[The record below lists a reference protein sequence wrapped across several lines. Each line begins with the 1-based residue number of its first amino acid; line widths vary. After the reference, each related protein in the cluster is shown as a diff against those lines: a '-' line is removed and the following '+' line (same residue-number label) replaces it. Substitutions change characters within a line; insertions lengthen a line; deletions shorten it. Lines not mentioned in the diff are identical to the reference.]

1 MKKAM
6 WIFLGGLVLHG
17 AAQAASFDCA
27 KAQSK
32 VEKLICADAELSK
45 LDEDLAVAYVAAIK
59 DAGNA
64 GVRQT
69 QKQWVA
75 QRNSCTEVACVKD
88 AYVKR
93 IAELLSDKP
102 SGYRML
108 QGQGYTLC
116 EAAFKRINEEVT
128 RKPNGPVCGYDILRS
143 IPGVTSPNW
152 VKLDLKEHKELYKR
166 YALARRLNDKDWA
179 TGFAEPPPKAG
190 QKLIASIMPAEEV
203 LERDWQEAAE
213 QKVEFYKW
221 ADAWPAQEDT
231 DVMLINVRPGTEK
244 SCTYSSAILFE
255 GDLKKP
261 RNGFLWWLSLSGQL
275 PFKFGGRH
283 YQMGERMTP
292 YADGHDEPIVFNFQ
306 INWVSEEKRR
316 EPVQT
321 NICQVR
327 RNLPVKK

>member
-6 WIFLGGLVLHG
+6 WIVLGWLALNG
-17 AAQAASFDCA
+17 AVQAASFDCA

-45 LDEDLAVAYVAAIK
+45 LDEDLAAAYVAAIK

-69 QKQWVA
+69 QKQWAA
-75 QRNSCTEVACVKD
+75 QRNSCTEVVCVKD

-116 EAAFKRINEEVT
+116 ETMFKRMNEELAG
-128 RKPNGPVCGYDILRS
+128 KPNGPMCGYEILRS
-143 IPGVTSPNW
+143 IPGVRAPNW
-152 VKLDLKEHKELYKR
+152 VKLDLQEHKELYKR
-166 YALARRLNDKDWA
+166 YALARRLNDKDWEA
-179 TGFAEPPPKAG
+179 GFAEPPPNAG
-190 QKLIASIMPAEEV
+190 QRLIASFMPPEEM
-203 LERDWQEAAE
+203 LERDWQEAIE

-231 DVMLINVRPGTEK
+231 DVMLIHTRPGTEK
-244 SCTYSSAILFE
+244 YCTYSSAILFE

-261 RNGFLWWLSLSGQL
+261 RTGFLWWLSLSSQL
-275 PFKFGGRH
+275 PFDFGGRH
-283 YQMGERMTP
+283 YQMRETA
-292 YADGHDEPIVFNFQ
+292 YSTDGRTGPISEELS
-306 INWVSEEKRR
+306 INWVSEDKRR
-316 EPVQT
+316 EPVQI
-321 NICQVR
+321 NICHVR
-327 RNLPVKK
+327 RNLTSK